1 MKLETATTQE
11 TLLTYLSET
20 LNGCLTLAETVQNNR
35 KSDFHIIQ
43 VGISELFSLYQ
54 ATKLYYFLNEKG
66 DKDVEVLDFFTVFE
80 EFYSGLKHYFLYD
93 TNIFKRDFSSIEES
107 KHLLMDKFQKIAVK
121 LQ

>member
-1 MKLETATTQE
+1 MNIGASNKQE

-43 VGISELFSLYQ
+43 VGITELFSLYQ
-54 ATKLYYFLNEKG
+54 TTKLFYYLSEKEE
-66 DKDVEVLDFFTVFE
+66 KDVDVLDFFTNFE

-93 TNIFKRDFSSIEES
+93 TNIFRRDFSQVEKS
-107 KHLLMDKFQKIAVK
+107 KETLVRSYEIIAAK
-121 LQ
+121 L